1 MTSLTKICDHWTGGN
16 YKPCKI
22 DIDSYH
28 YLIDDKGRIYLGTF
42 KPEDNLNCYDGKYAK
57 HCGGGNTGC
66 IGVSLCGMVGFD
78 EKKKQTKCPLTE
90 KQMEAL
96 FCLNG
101 YLALKYGILIS
112 EKSLFTHYEF
122 DKKKKKPEG
131 KIDITYIPCLPH
143 LNKDSIGKYLRDKS
157 NWYREKI
164 KEGKYQLI
172 KKGDYYEFLAKI

>member
-1 MTSLTKICDHWTGGN
+1 MTSLTKICDHWTAGN

-22 DIDSYH
+22 DLNAYH
-28 YLIDDKGRIYLGTF
+28 YLIDNKGRIYLGTF

-78 EKKKQTKCPLTE
+78 LNKKQTKCPLTPE
-90 KQMEAL
+90 QIEAL

-122 DKKKKKPEG
+122 DQKKKKPDG
-131 KIDITYIPCLPH
+131 KIDIAYIPCLPN
-143 LNKDSIGKYLRDKS
+143 LSARSIGKYIREKS
-157 NWYREKI
+157 EWYRGKI
-164 KEGKYQLI
+164 KEGKYKLI
-172 KKGDYYEFLAKI
+172 KKGNYYEFLEQV